1 MHMRLA
7 AAFAV
12 LMLFAACNDSPA
24 APPPPVGG
32 EGSTCGGYASPPC
45 LSGFYCH
52 KTPRQQAGADIPGA
66 CAAKPETC
74 PQTYQPV
81 CSDDGH
87 TFANACQAALAGAN
101 VATDRAC
108 PGG

>member
-45 LSGFYCH
+45 LSGFY